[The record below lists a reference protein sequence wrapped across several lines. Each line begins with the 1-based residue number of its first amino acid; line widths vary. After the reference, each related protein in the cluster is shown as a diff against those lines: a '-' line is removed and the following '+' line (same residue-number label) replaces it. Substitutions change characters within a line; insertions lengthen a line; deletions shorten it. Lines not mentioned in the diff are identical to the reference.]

1 MNGLQDRCDDRM
13 EKIGNELRVTKDKV
27 FKYEINR
34 DRQR

>member
-13 EKIGNELRVTKDKV
+13 EKIGNELRVRKDKV
-27 FKYEINR
+27 FKYEIKR

>member
-13 EKIGNELRVTKDKV
+13 EKIGNELTVRKDKV